1 VPFIT
6 LYPFLLD
13 LLLTLFLGE
22 YQLHE
27 HSLIFSALFSE
38 PWHRIDNMV
47 DIQ

>member
-38 PWHRIDNMV
+38 P
-47 DIQ
+47 